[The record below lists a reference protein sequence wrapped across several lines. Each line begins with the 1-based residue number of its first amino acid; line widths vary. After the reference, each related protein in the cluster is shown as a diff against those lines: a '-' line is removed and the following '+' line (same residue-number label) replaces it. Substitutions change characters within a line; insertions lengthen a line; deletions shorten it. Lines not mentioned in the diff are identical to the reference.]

1 MTSASYSPPRS
12 AERAVRHCGDSSERC
27 MGSIWLPSRSTAG
40 GLRACR
46 PPAAVRRPRVGRRQA
61 QCKMFLPRS
70 EGRWAVDAYPIK
82 SSYHVRDYYFG
93 ERLIPEMLGKR
104 DAPEGVVAETWEI
117 SDYRQTTGT
126 VANGPYAGRTLH
138 DLVEEFPD
146 ELVGEGWHGPHFPL
160 LIKFLDA
167 SNMLPVH
174 LHADDKIAR
183 EKHGEPHGKTEAWHI
198 LWAAADA
205 TILAGVEKDLSRE
218 ELVAAFKAQDYG
230 AVMPR
235 RGIRPGD
242 TVYVPGGIL
251 HTFGPD
257 TLILEVQQT
266 SDLGQFVMPF
276 DLYGNRLDEEE
287 WDANIEATL
296 DELKTDYLPHPNPGL
311 VLEDGANRRVMCC
324 AGPHFALERWTLSEA
339 YTEPSHPR
347 RFLTLSNVGA
357 GTGELGYEDG
367 AEKLGRAESCIL
379 PAAIGEVRLGS
390 RTGEATL
397 VACYVPDL
405 ERDVVGPLREA
416 GYSDEE
422 IRALGEVEI

>member
-1 MTSASYSPPRS
+1 
-12 AERAVRHCGDSSERC
+12 
-27 MGSIWLPSRSTAG
+27 
-40 GLRACR
+40 
-46 PPAAVRRPRVGRRQA
+46 
-61 QCKMFLPRS
+61 
-70 EGRWAVDAYPIK
+70 VDAYPIK
-82 SSYHVRDYYFG
+82 LSYHVRDYYFG
-93 ERLIPEMLGKR
+93 GRLIPEMLGKR

-117 SDYRQTTGT
+117 SDYRETTGT
-126 VANGPYAGRTLH
+126 VANGSYAGRTLH
-138 DLVEEFPD
+138 ELVDEFPD
-146 ELVGEGWHGPHFPL
+146 ELVGEGWSGPHFPL

-174 LHADDKIAR
+174 LHPDDETAR
-183 EKHGEPHGKTEAWHI
+183 EKHGEPHGKSEAWQI

-205 TILAGVEKDLSRE
+205 TILAGVEKNLSRG

-230 AVMPR
+230 AIMPR
-235 RGIRPGD
+235 HGIRPGD

-296 DELKTDYLPHPNPGL
+296 DELKGDYLPHPNPGL
-311 VLEDGANRRVMCC
+311 VLEDGANRRVLCC
-324 AGPHFALERWTLSEA
+324 AGPHFALERWTLSET

-357 GTGELGYEDG
+357 GTVELGYEG
-367 AEKLGRAESCIL
+367 GSETLGRAESCIL
-379 PAAIGEVRLGS
+379 PAAIGEVRVGS
-390 RTGEATL
+390 RTGQATL

-416 GYSDEE
+416 GYSDED

>member
-1 MTSASYSPPRS
+1 M
-12 AERAVRHCGDSSERC
+12 
-27 MGSIWLPSRSTAG
+27 
-40 GLRACR
+40 
-46 PPAAVRRPRVGRRQA
+46 
-61 QCKMFLPRS
+61 
-70 EGRWAVDAYPIK
+70 DAYPIK
-82 SSYHVRDYYFG
+82 SRYHVRDYYFG
-93 ERLIPEMLGKR
+93 ERLIPELLGKS

-117 SDYRQTTGT
+117 SDYRETTGT
-126 VANGPYAGRTLH
+126 VANGPYAGRTIH
-138 DLVEEFPD
+138 ELVEEFPD
-146 ELVGEGWHGPHFPL
+146 ELVGEGWRGPHFPL

-167 SNMLPVH
+167 SKLLPVH
-174 LHADDKIAR
+174 LHADDETAR

-205 TILAGVEKDLSRE
+205 TILAGVAKNLSRE
-218 ELVAAFKAQDYG
+218 DLIEAFKAEDYG

-235 RGIRPGD
+235 HGVRPGD

-296 DELKTDYLPHPNPGL
+296 DELKTDYLPRPNPGL
-311 VLEDGANRRVMCC
+311 VLEDDANRRVLCC
-324 AGPHFALERWTLSEA
+324 AGPHFALERWTLSET

-347 RFLTLSNVGA
+347 RFLTLSNIGA
-357 GTGELGYEDG
+357 GQVELGYEG
-367 AEKLGRAESCIL
+367 GSETLGRAESCVL
-379 PAAIGEVRLGS
+379 PAAIGEVRMAS
-390 RTGEATL
+390 RNGEATL